1 MQELL
6 LQGLALR
13 LPLNNITIQKRQKC
27 RNCCSTMPSAR
38 LPFSGSKVF
47 VCSPSRC
54 IFVLVL
60 STFFFSILQVFFPFV
75 VTLFFPLF
83 IPLSPTSFY
92 FIYFFNPW
100 ALIFLYFLFIS
111 FSSPRLCSSVF
122 SSLSSLFLIFKVLFF
137 ILSFFWGFFVTFI
150 YLCIFP
156 HFFFL
161 RFGSIRIFGASKSV
175 LLFLLLLL

>member
-60 STFFFSILQVFFPFV
+60 STFFFSILQVFFSFCCHPFLSSFYSFKPYFL
-75 VTLFFPLF
+75 LFYFFFQSLSPYFPLF
-83 IPLSPTSFY
+83 SLYQLFFSSFM
-92 FIYFFNPW
+92 FFRIFFTFFSFFN
-100 ALIFLYFLFIS
+100 L
-111 FSSPRLCSSVF
+111 
-122 SSLSSLFLIFKVLFF
+122 
-137 ILSFFWGFFVTFI
+137 
-150 YLCIFP
+150 
-156 HFFFL
+156 
-161 RFGSIRIFGASKSV
+161 
-175 LLFLLLLL
+175 